1 MLKKMLDQ
9 KVNFKK
15 FKKTKRNDGLINYN
29 LEFMLIS
36 GIDASLVLTLKRE
49 INFQDMDE
57 SFRDAES
64 VLSLGP
70 SFEETLRM
78 K

>member
-1 MLKKMLDQ
+1 MLDQ

>member
-1 MLKKMLDQ
+1 MLDQ

-29 LEFMLIS
+29 LEFMSIS

-57 SFRDAES
+57 SFKDAES

>member
-1 MLKKMLDQ
+1 
-9 KVNFKK
+9 
-15 FKKTKRNDGLINYN
+15 
-29 LEFMLIS
+29 MLIS